1 VEANPGFAN
10 EWDWN
15 YDTPLFVAVDKFQ
28 HVPLILWLVNE
39 KGADVNAAGNRNGLS
54 LFHVASSCE
63 VVKALL
69 DCGTDPTLQEATN
82 DDTPLISYLWY
93 SKRDSYMVLC
103 LLENPQVRATVNTR
117 DRFSSTALHYAC
129 QPNE

>member
-1 VEANPGFAN
+1 MEANPGFVN

-15 YDTPLFVAVDKFQ
+15 YQTPLFVAVNKFQ

-39 KGADVNAAGNRNGLS
+39 KGADVNAAVDCNGLS
-54 LFHVASSCE
+54 LFHVARSCD

-82 DDTPLISYLWY
+82 GDTPLIFFCGMASVILIW
-93 SKRDSYMVLC
+93 
-103 LLENPQVRATVNTR
+103 
-117 DRFSSTALHYAC
+117 
-129 QPNE
+129 